1 MVNKRLISGLIAA
14 FSLVLAFPALASAHT
29 LSVSAGPSQ
38 CVTSNGANTG
48 QYSSTVTIT
57 EQYFGGTTEVIPA
70 GINVH
75 ESSSSTDKGNTG
87 LNQNYFTQGAVG
99 TQTGPVSFGQPTTF
113 TSPNSNATATQTFTV
128 TTSVPETY
136 VLGNSYM
143 GSPSTASIT
152 APKSGC
158 TPPPSCPSGQTL
170 SGGVCVPPTS
180 CPAGETLSGGVCVP
194 PTSCPSGEVLSGGKC
209 VPPTGCPAG
218 LTLSGG
224 VCVPPTSCP
233 SSQVLSNGQCVPP
246 TSCPSGEIL
255 SGGKCVPPST
265 CPSGETLSGGQCVPP
280 STCPSGDTLSNGQCV
295 PPTTCPAG
303 DSLSAGVCTP
313 PVVVPPPT
321 VYPAVCRASTQGY
334 KVRAGQQDTII
345 VSVTRNGA
353 AVTGTQVRVSLPGG
367 KTLTKSTG
375 SNGKTTFIVKPTRGG
390 TLIVRSPSCKE
401 MVKVKVFAAKAATAV
416 RAPSFTG

>member
-194 PTSCPSGEVLSGGKC
+194 PTSCPSGEVLSGGSAY
-209 VPPTGCPAG
+209 PRPAA
-218 LTLSGG
+218 
-224 VCVPPTSCP
+224 P
-233 SSQVLSNGQCVPP
+233 
-246 TSCPSGEIL
+246 
-255 SGGKCVPPST
+255 
-265 CPSGETLSGGQCVPP
+265 
-280 STCPSGDTLSNGQCV
+280 
-295 PPTTCPAG
+295 
-303 DSLSAGVCTP
+303 
-313 PVVVPPPT
+313 
-321 VYPAVCRASTQGY
+321 
-334 KVRAGQQDTII
+334 
-345 VSVTRNGA
+345 
-353 AVTGTQVRVSLPGG
+353 
-367 KTLTKSTG
+367 
-375 SNGKTTFIVKPTRGG
+375 RG
-390 TLIVRSPSCKE
+390 
-401 MVKVKVFAAKAATAV
+401 
-416 RAPSFTG
+416 

>member
-99 TQTGPVSFGQPTTF
+99 TQTGPVSLGQPTTF

-170 SGGVCVPPTS
+170 VN
-180 CPAGETLSGGVCVP
+180 GVCVP
-194 PTSCPSGEVLSGGKC
+194 PTSCPSGE
-209 VPPTGCPAG
+209 T
-218 LTLSGG
+218 LTGG
-224 VCVPPTSCP
+224 V
-233 SSQVLSNGQCVPP
+233 CVPP

-255 SGGKCVPPST
+255 SGGKCVPPT
-265 CPSGETLSGGQCVPP
+265 GCPSGETLSGGKCVPP
-280 STCPSGDTLSNGQCV
+280 STCPSGETLTGGQCTPPTTCPSGETLSNGQCV
-295 PPTTCPAG
+295 PPTTCPTG
-303 DSLSAGVCTP
+303 ETLTGGVCTP
-313 PVVVPPPT
+313 PTVVPPPA

-353 AVTGTQVRVSLPGG
+353 GVKGTNVRVSLPGG

-375 SNGKTTFIVKPTRGG
+375 SNGKATFIVKPTRSG
-390 TLIVRSPSCKE
+390 TIIVRSPSCDG

-416 RAPSFTG
+416 RPPSFTG

>member
-1 MVNKRLISGLIAA
+1 MVNKRLISGLIAV

-87 LNQNYFTQGAVG
+87 LNQNYFTQGTVG

-158 TPPPSCPSGQTL
+158 TPPPSCPSGDTL
-170 SGGVCVPPTS
+170 VNGVCVPPTS
-180 CPAGETLSGGVCVP
+180 CPSGETLTGGVCVP

-209 VPPTGCPAG
+209 VPPTTCPAG
-218 LTLSGG
+218 DT
-224 VCVPPTSCP
+224 
-233 SSQVLSNGQCVPP
+233 LSNGQC
-246 TSCPSGEIL
+246 I
-255 SGGKCVPPST
+255 PPST
-265 CPSGETLSGGQCVPP
+265 CPTGDTLSNGQCIPP
-280 STCPSGDTLSNGQCV
+280 STCPASDTVSNGQCTPPTTCPSGETLSNGQCV
-295 PPTTCPAG
+295 PPTTCPTGETLTGGA
-303 DSLSAGVCTP
+303 CTP
-313 PVVVPPPT
+313 PTVVPPPA

-353 AVTGTQVRVSLPGG
+353 AVTGANVRVSLPGG

-375 SNGKTTFIVKPTRGG
+375 TNGKATFIVKPTRSG
-390 TLIVRSPSCKE
+390 TIIVRSPSCDG

>member
-29 LSVSAGPSQ
+29 LSISAGPSQ

-170 SGGVCVPPTS
+170 VNGVCVPPTS

-255 SGGKCVPPST
+255 
-265 CPSGETLSGGQCVPP
+265 
-280 STCPSGDTLSNGQCV
+280 
-295 PPTTCPAG
+295 
-303 DSLSAGVCTP
+303 
-313 PVVVPPPT
+313 
-321 VYPAVCRASTQGY
+321 
-334 KVRAGQQDTII
+334 
-345 VSVTRNGA
+345 
-353 AVTGTQVRVSLPGG
+353 
-367 KTLTKSTG
+367 
-375 SNGKTTFIVKPTRGG
+375 
-390 TLIVRSPSCKE
+390 
-401 MVKVKVFAAKAATAV
+401 
-416 RAPSFTG
+416 